1 MVSPADVVMIPMP
14 LDVSVAGYRSRHPE
28 GEARVRKAEQ
38 DDAEGDRAKRIL
50 ELRDYAAMMAGL
62 GKHHLAARAYEAAE
76 RLRNSVT
83 SGPLKGVADP
93 YEAAMRRAAGKRK
106 GAVDGR

>member
-1 MVSPADVVMIPMP
+1 MRNLQLGLLV
-14 LDVSVAGYRSRHPE
+14 
-28 GEARVRKAEQ
+28 
-38 DDAEGDRAKRIL
+38 
-50 ELRDYAAMMAGL
+50 AMMAGL

-76 RLRNSVT
+76 RLPNNET
-83 SGPLKGVADP
+83 SGPLKGVGDP

>member
-76 RLRNSVT
+76 RLRNNVT
-83 SGPLKGVADP
+83 SGPLKGVGDP
-93 YEAAMRRAAGKRK
+93 YEAGMRRAAGKRK

>member
-1 MVSPADVVMIPMP
+1 MIPMP

-76 RLRNSVT
+76 RLRNNVT
-83 SGPLKGVADP
+83 SGALKGVGDP
-93 YEAAMRRAAGKRK
+93 YEAAMRRAAGRRK

>member
-28 GEARVRKAEQ
+28 GEARVWKAEQ

-76 RLRNSVT
+76 RLRNNVT
-83 SGPLKGVADP
+83 SGPLKGVGDP

-106 GAVDGR
+106 GTVDGR

>member
-1 MVSPADVVMIPMP
+1 VVSPADVVMIPMP
-14 LDVSVAGYRSRHPE
+14 LDVSVAGYRARHPE

-62 GKHHLAARAYEAAE
+62 GKHHLAARACEAAE
-76 RLRNSVT
+76 RLLNNVT
-83 SGPLKGVADP
+83 SGPLKGVGDP

-106 GAVDGR
+106 RAVDGR

>member
-1 MVSPADVVMIPMP
+1 
-14 LDVSVAGYRSRHPE
+14 
-28 GEARVRKAEQ
+28 
-38 DDAEGDRAKRIL
+38 
-50 ELRDYAAMMAGL
+50 MMAAL

-93 YEAAMRRAAGKRK
+93 YEAAMRRAARKR
-106 GAVDGR
+106 AADGR

>member
-1 MVSPADVVMIPMP
+1 MSPMP
-14 LDVSVAGYRSRHPE
+14 LDVSVAGYRARHPE

-93 YEAAMRRAAGKRK
+93 YEAAMRRAARKR
-106 GAVDGR
+106 AADGR

>member
-1 MVSPADVVMIPMP
+1 MP
-14 LDVSVAGYRSRHPE
+14 LDVSVAGYRARHPE

-50 ELRDYAAMMAGL
+50 ELRNYAAMMAG

-76 RLRNSVT
+76 RLRNNVT
-83 SGPLKGVADP
+83 SGPLKGVGDP

>member
-1 MVSPADVVMIPMP
+1 MP
-14 LDVSVAGYRSRHPE
+14 LDVSVAGYRARHPE

-76 RLRNSVT
+76 RLRNNVT
-83 SGPLKGVADP
+83 SGALKGVGDP
-93 YEAAMRRAAGKRK
+93 YEAAMRRDAGKRR

>member
-1 MVSPADVVMIPMP
+1 MP
-14 LDVSVAGYRSRHPE
+14 LDVSVAGYRARHPE

-93 YEAAMRRAAGKRK
+93 YEAAMRRAARK
-106 GAVDGR
+106 KAADGS